1 MNSKSRR
8 KSLLKGGKQMLK
20 RKKRTR
26 ALYTIGN
33 EYFEFNSNYEQKI
46 YDYLCCNGSNK
57 KLKKLKKCLGENAFT
72 RYCDWENYVRNKYN
86 NYDDVMLNEFSRHLN
101 QRIRNNEPG
110 KKIDTIMA
118 EVSLPFILTAITTS
132 FISIK
137 VDNTIGLPIIFITI
151 FLMISTIVFG
161 MGIIITKIYDSLS
174 NIIKQ
179 QYFLTDYKKIID
191 NMLSERKKPSVTP

>member
-1 MNSKSRR
+1 MNS

-57 KLKKLKKCLGENAFT
+57 KLKKLKKCLGKNAFT

-110 KKIDTIMA
+110 KKIDTMMA
-118 EVSLPFILTAITTS
+118 EVSLSFILTAITTS

-137 VDNTIGLPIIFITI
+137 VDNTIGLPILFITV
-151 FLMISTIVFG
+151 FLMISTIVFWA
-161 MGIIITKIYDSLS
+161 GIIITKIYDSLS
-174 NIIKQ
+174 NRIKQ
-179 QYFLTDYKKIID
+179 QYFLTDYKEIID